1 MALNHHLSLNYPD
14 ADVSQNQYD
23 LVERGIQE
31 PVLPSDLSH
40 DLRGVQPTESES
52 YDSEFLTYAQRDSN
66 PPISSGLGE
75 VQGTQLRRLE
85 EHWEVTLK
93 PSPAAPNFGS
103 GATTGTAQCA
113 ESRTAEPWD
122 QWSYDFD
129 AMLSMYTSAENLDTI
144 NPGASEFTG
153 GFVASDGGIREL
165 EVSYSH
171 QDQSARFLTEPGY
184 LPDKSNLVPSHQY
197 SRISSTCRDVCDLL
211 EHCGA
216 TNDALVRYDSHV
228 ASGLV
233 EQQDTQIPNNGQ
245 QGLDVLPVS
254 CEPMD
259 GRTNLQTAN
268 PNERTG
274 DIQGDSKQKSCWQ
287 CRFKHEKCAG
297 GTPCRNCEDIKGRK
311 GPYRYIVP
319 CFRNGLEEFSG
330 ALFPD
335 TLSGQILPHSWHP
348 EHITHFQNNPFP
360 GRFTLLISVGF
371 GEPIQTRGW
380 RIDAQR
386 EVLVRTRTIK
396 TDNGSSTV
404 ASEEVLPIRPGGKLN
419 DFYNNI
425 RSWVHNMVQRPDLG
439 SWISATQKNK
449 IHSRASCQVLL
460 AICRYF
466 VECGADDFAPRASL
480 GLSAEDRESRVDPN
494 ATLRHALKAAILA
507 TVLSTCLKIA
517 PESFDSL
524 QEIFQMHPDELSRMR
539 TIPHLV
545 NKAFK
550 LAVYKIEEFHIYHAL
565 LGLDKL
571 LGQKGI
577 PEGHVGCI
585 VTLLATAMS
594 STQLSL
600 VDLCRTTRGTDGAV
614 VFAQVKHEISELES
628 LFSKLRCLFH
638 RRCKI
643 ERIREEQR
651 YRGLDVKTQKLVDSL
666 SKEIRALKENTSNM
680 DDLEFESME
689 HIQDLAL
696 GNSVPG
702 DIAQFNSDRLFY
714 GLWGPLLPENSRK
727 RKSRN

>member
-287 CRFKHEKCAG
+287 CRFKHEKWR
-297 GTPCRNCEDIKGRK
+297 T
-311 GPYRYIVP
+311 
-319 CFRNGLEEFSG
+319 FS
-330 ALFPD
+330 
-335 TLSGQILPHSWHP
+335 
-348 EHITHFQNNPFP
+348 
-360 GRFTLLISVGF
+360 SVGF

-666 SKEIRALKENTSNM
+666 SKEIRALKARTNGTSLENTSNM